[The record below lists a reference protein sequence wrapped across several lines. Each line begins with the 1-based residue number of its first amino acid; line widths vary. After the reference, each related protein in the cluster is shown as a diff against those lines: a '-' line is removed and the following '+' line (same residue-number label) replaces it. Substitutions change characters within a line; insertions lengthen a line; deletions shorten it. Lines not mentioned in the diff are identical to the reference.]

1 MAAYVLP
8 ALCAIIA
15 VHVVFGVVIA
25 AARYQ
30 RANALRDSGT
40 EVL

>member
-1 MAAYVLP
+1 MSAWVIP
-8 ALCAIIA
+8 AVCAIA
-15 VHVVFGVVIA
+15 GVHVVFAVVIA

-30 RANALRDSGT
+30 RAGALRDSGT